1 MKVIFLMIFELF
13 LTDQQFGIGL
23 RRTESDYSSYCSSGE
38 SVLRVCVWGGEKKEE
53 ERQAEIAT
61 QESSSI
67 PLLFSPD
74 GAFHSVWG
82 D

>member
-1 MKVIFLMIFELF
+1 MESYLLASEKVRITRMHM
-13 LTDQQFGIGL
+13 
-23 RRTESDYSSYCSSGE
+23 
-38 SVLRVCVWGGEKKEE
+38 RVCVCVSVWCVCVGVCVCVCVCGLLTGE
-53 ERQAEIAT
+53 ERQAEIAM